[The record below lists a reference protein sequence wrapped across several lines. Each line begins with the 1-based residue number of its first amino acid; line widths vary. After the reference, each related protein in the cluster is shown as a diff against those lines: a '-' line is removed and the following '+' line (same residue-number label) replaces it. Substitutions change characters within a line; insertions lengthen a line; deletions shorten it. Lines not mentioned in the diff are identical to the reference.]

1 MHTTWVCNVTVPPW
15 RLIGAVGPYRFQL
28 KALLSTPLFDEPR
41 TGTLAK
47 LGSAHKAQRS
57 TAGTKFRKLF
67 TRSSSDS
74 IWDIEVMTRSRKL
87 ALRHCFVLGAVA
99 REKYTEPLRFNLKRQ
114 TLYRLGQQ
122 LSRNKPE
129 ASSCGL
135 STARYSAQPSPSAE
149 SLGSAKEIESHLFL
163 YSCSFCQSRS
173 HANLS

>member
-1 MHTTWVCNVTVPPW
+1 
-15 RLIGAVGPYRFQL
+15 
-28 KALLSTPLFDEPR
+28 
-41 TGTLAK
+41 
-47 LGSAHKAQRS
+47 
-57 TAGTKFRKLF
+57 
-67 TRSSSDS
+67 
-74 IWDIEVMTRSRKL
+74 MTRSRKL

-163 YSCSFCQSRS
+163 YSCIPAPS
-173 HANLS
+173 ANLARMQIYLDLTGLKYADS